1 MKKNMSYNYILK
13 VGFIIGLLLLFLV
26 PFIMIRGIV
35 LDRQHRSAEA
45 EQEII
50 SLWGGRQTI
59 AGPFITVPYKKII
72 TEETENG
79 VKSRAYTS
87 YFFITPEKLN
97 IRSAM
102 SSEMRTRGIYEI
114 PVYQTEAVLSGS
126 FTLPDIS
133 GLHIEERDIYWDEA
147 LLTLELPDMRAIKT
161 GTEFRWN
168 DSVVPLSSGVSRTGI
183 FTNNLQG
190 ALWQLKERNYF
201 VIDLKL
207 RGAGSLSFIPFG
219 NQTDVQLES
228 DWPAPSFYGA
238 FLPEERSLLDEEGF
252 TASWSVH
259 SLARSFPTVWKQ
271 DDMDR
276 SSIINSSFGVNLF
289 KPVDMYAKAERS
301 VKYGMLFII
310 LPFIAFFLLEVFSK
324 NRIHMLQYLMVGAAN
339 TIFYLLLLSLSEHIG
354 FNPAY
359 LIGAAATSALIVLYS
374 TAILPTK
381 KQGLIM
387 APVMVALYTFL
398 FTVLQ
403 SEDYALLI
411 GSLGLF
417 ALVALVMMLTR
428 KVDWY
433 SLNQLFSKSE

>member
-13 VGFIIGLLLLFLV
+13 VVFIIGLLLLFLV

-79 VKSRAYTS
+79 TKSRAYTS
-87 YFFITPEKLN
+87 YFFITPEKLD
-97 IRSAM
+97 IQAAM
-102 SSEMRTRGIYEI
+102 SSEMRKRGIYEI

-133 GLHIEERDIYWDEA
+133 GLHIDERDIYWDEA

-161 GTEFRWN
+161 GTQFLWN
-168 DSVVPLSSGVSRTGI
+168 DNAVPLSSGVSRTGI
-183 FTNNLQG
+183 FINNLQG
-190 ALWQLKERNYF
+190 ALWQLKEKNYF
-201 VIDLKL
+201 VIDLNL

-259 SLARSFPTVWKQ
+259 SLARPFPTVWKQ

-276 SSIINSSFGVNLF
+276 SSIVNSSFGVNLF

-359 LIGAAATSALIVLYS
+359 LIGAAATSALIVFYS

-381 KQGLIM
+381 KQGLLM

-433 SLNQLFSKSE
+433 SLNQLFPKSE